1 MMTQL
6 CGSGGQVGCEL
17 ICNNVG
23 CNNYEAERGSRLF
36 RGTWWHEQDE
46 VIGD

>member
-6 CGSGGQVGCEL
+6 CGSGGQVGKWASGQVGCEL

-23 CNNYEAERGSRLF
+23 CNNYEAEPGSRLF
-36 RGTWWHEQDE
+36 
-46 VIGD
+46 